1 MITISNALNA
11 QKAIVAEL
19 NHLRGLESGK
29 AWSYRSMDTPDAEL
43 KPNFDFEANHAE
55 IKKLS
60 KLLTKLSSAIAITNL
75 ECQLQGLSQ
84 DDLSLLD
91 DWV

>member
-1 MITISNALNA
+1 M
-11 QKAIVAEL
+11 
-19 NHLRGLESGK
+19 
-29 AWSYRSMDTPDAEL
+29 
-43 KPNFDFEANHAE
+43 
-55 IKKLS
+55 S